1 MSEPTIVVNGWKI
14 YAHPL
19 FLDQLEAYQA
29 AYQAVREKHPRE
41 YKTKKATKLYA
52 ALLKTA
58 FEAIPADPTKPDFR
72 QGSTLG
78 DDNKNWFR
86 AKFLQQFRLF
96 FRYAEDK
103 KTIVLGWVND
113 EDTKRAY
120 GSRTDAYETFK
131 KMLKAGNPPSDWEV
145 LLKASADNKSV
156 GRLKAGSGR
165 K

>member
-1 MSEPTIVVNGWKI
+1 MNEPTIVVNGWKI
-14 YAHPL
+14 YAHPV
-19 FLDQLEAYQA
+19 FLDQLEAYQTDFH
-29 AYQAVREKHPRE
+29 AVRAKHPKD

-58 FEAIPADPTKPDFR
+58 FEVIPADPTNPDFR

-103 KTIVLGWVND
+103 KTIVIGWVNN

-120 GSRTDAYETFK
+120 GSKTDAYETFK
-131 KMLKAGNPPSDWEV
+131 KMLKAGI
-145 LLKASADNKSV
+145 LQAV
-156 GRLKAGSGR
+156 GTNS
-165 K
+165 